1 MSGFVT
7 GRAVAVITAGFLT
20 VSIAY
25 AIRYCYGILLPE
37 MVAELSISK
46 TEAGVVASAYYVA
59 YTLFSPLLGLLS
71 DRYDV
76 RVILSIFT
84 ALLAGGAFC
93 MAFSGNV
100 LTASLFFAVAGIG
113 HAACWVPVVSLVQ
126 RWVPDHRRGMALS
139 VTTLG
144 TGFGITFWSFL
155 LPVLI
160 KGYSWRTGW
169 MALGAFG
176 FCVALL
182 NYLLVRSRPGDSGAR
197 NMQQEGSSLNLQK
210 LAGVYRGLLAE
221 KKLWMIGLAYL
232 LVGFTVLVPF
242 TFLSAY
248 AIEELAFSH
257 RVAGRF
263 FAAMAISGMAGK
275 LLLGILSDSLGRIRV
290 MIACGLLLGIGCLGM
305 AFSRNLFALYGF
317 TVIFGLGWGAV
328 WPVYAASARDFFAS
342 DRAGSVIGLWTVFLG
357 AGSVV
362 SPALCGWTIDATG
375 TYLHAFVLGCI
386 GGILSAVLLI
396 PVMHAPKA
404 DNRMP
409 DTF

>member
-1 MSGFVT
+1 MT
-7 GRAVAVITAGFLT
+7 GRAVAIITAGFMT

-37 MVAELSISK
+37 MVSELSISK
-46 TEAGVVASAYYVA
+46 TEAGVVASAYFVA

-71 DRYDV
+71 DRYNV
-76 RVILSIFT
+76 RIILAIFT
-84 ALLAGGAFC
+84 ALLSAAAFC

-100 LTASLFFAVAGIG
+100 LTASFFFAVAGIG

-144 TGFGITFWSFL
+144 TGFGITIWSFL
-155 LPVLI
+155 LPVLV
-160 KGYSWRTGW
+160 GAYSWRAGW
-169 MALGAFG
+169 MALGVFG

-182 NYLLVRSRPGDSGAR
+182 NYILVRSHPGDSGGR
-197 NMQQEGSSLNLQK
+197 ETKQQPSSMNLRW
-210 LAGVYRGLLAE
+210 LTGVYRDLLRE
-221 KKLWMIGLAYL
+221 KKLWLIGLAYL

-242 TFLSAY
+242 TFLTAY
-248 AIEELAFSH
+248 AIEELAFSYG
-257 RVAGRF
+257 VAGRF

-305 AFSRNLFALYGF
+305 AFSRNLFVLFGF
-317 TVIFGLGWGAV
+317 SVMFGLGWGAV
-328 WPVYAASARDFFAS
+328 WPVYAASARDFFLS
-342 DRAGSVIGLWTVFLG
+342 DRSGSVIGLWTVFMG
-357 AGSVV
+357 VGSVI

-375 TYLHAFVLGCI
+375 TYIYAFVLGCI
-386 GGILSAVLLI
+386 GGILSALMLI
-396 PVMHAPKA
+396 PIMHIPKV
-404 DNRMP
+404 DNRTP
-409 DTF
+409 HTV